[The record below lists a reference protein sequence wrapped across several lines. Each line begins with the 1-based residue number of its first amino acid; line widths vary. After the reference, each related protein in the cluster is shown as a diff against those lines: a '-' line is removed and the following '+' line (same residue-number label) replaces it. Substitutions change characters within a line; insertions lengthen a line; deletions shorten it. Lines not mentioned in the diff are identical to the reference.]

1 MSDTKPH
8 EPIQREAIDAEWQIF
23 KDAMKTALAGIKA
36 KKDALLFQ
44 QNISKAQVM
53 SNAINQAWKDIML

>member
-1 MSDTKPH
+1 MSEHQPVS
-8 EPIQREAIDAEWQIF
+8 PEAVAAEWRIF

-36 KKDALLFQ
+36 KKEALLYQ
-44 QNISKAQVM
+44 QNISKAQIM